1 LTDKKTATK
10 KIIFTLIP
18 FLLAILIML
27 PRLSSAQFGFFDD
40 ARMLQQSKAFLNG
53 DFSMSHDLQAGRFR
67 PVYWLYYTLIYAL
80 VGYHPFS
87 FFIGNLFI
95 FLLLLYQI
103 KVICQQMG
111 FMDWQTLITSL
122 LFVLSMPIIENFYTL
137 SKGEPLQLVFLL
149 LSVILLGKLKAAK
162 LKTNIILI
170 FIASTITILFAI
182 MVKET
187 AIIMLPIAAIWT
199 LYPYF
204 TKDET
209 LRKERSTYLV
219 YSGSIA
225 LGILLY
231 LSIRTSINAPSLVGG
246 TYTNRYL
253 STISSYFEK
262 ILRWMTQLAFYFHY
276 LIPLVLIF
284 FLLLLLKKSFRKKE
298 GVDLFR
304 WAIWSLMWFAVL
316 IPWEYAEL
324 YYLLP
329 FAMGTA
335 ILIGLLSPKIIRK
348 INKGNRFQTF
358 SLVSLY
364 SVTGLLFLLTIPNY
378 FTDVRTQLTFDR
390 MNNQMLAFI
399 VKTTPTD
406 GTVLINLE
414 INKEYSERLELSL
427 KVHHGLPEIEYGNI
441 DYQRM
446 DHVNKE
452 TGAIILMPLIENQP
466 RLSVRVGV
474 KETFQTPWNN
484 ILLSQISG
492 NKKLLLS
499 INENFYLSNVN
510 LPILICPILGEKGF
524 CEDPD
529 PLFDTRLFRYGWEVY
544 EIQ

>member
-1 LTDKKTATK
+1 M
-10 KIIFTLIP
+10 I
-18 FLLAILIML
+18 

-137 SKGEPLQLVFLL
+137 SKGEPLQLLFLL
-149 LSVILLGKLKAAK
+149 SSVIILEKLKVAK
-162 LKTNIILI
+162 PKLNKVLL
-170 FIASTITILFAI
+170 FLASTMAVLFAI

-187 AIIMLPIAAIWT
+187 TIVMLPIAVIWT
-199 LYPYF
+199 LYLYF
-204 TKDET
+204 KKSEA
-209 LRKERSTYLV
+209 LRKERNSYLLF
-219 YSGSIA
+219 SGSIV
-225 LGILLY
+225 LSVIIY
-231 LSIRTSINAPSLVGG
+231 LSIRTAINAPSLFGG

-262 ILRWMTQLAFYFHY
+262 FLRWMTQLAFYFH
-276 LIPLVLIF
+276 
-284 FLLLLLKKSFRKKE
+284 FLLPLIVIFILIILTKRPFKKNEVFNF
-298 GVDLFR
+298 VR
-304 WAIWSLMWFAVL
+304 WTTWSLLWVAVL
-316 IPWEYAEL
+316 LPWEYAEL

-329 FAMGTA
+329 FGLGMSF
-335 ILIGLLSPKIIRK
+335 LIGSFIPTVLRK
-348 INKGNRFQTF
+348 AKNGNSFLKY
-358 SLVSLY
+358 SLISLIL
-364 SVTGLLFLLTIPNY
+364 VTGVLFLLTLPNY
-378 FTDVRTQLTFDR
+378 FTDGRTQLSFDR
-390 MNNQMLAFI
+390 INDQMLAFI
-399 VKTTPTD
+399 VNNIPID
-406 GTVLINLE
+406 GTVLINIE
-414 INKEYSERLELSL
+414 TSNEYSEKLELSL
-427 KVHHGLPEIEYGNI
+427 KVHHGLPEIKYGNI
-441 DYQRM
+441 DAQRM
-446 DHVNKE
+446 DHVNEE

-466 RLSVRVGV
+466 RLTVRAGV
-474 KETFQTPWNN
+474 EESFQTPWNN
-484 ILLSQISG
+484 RLLSEISG
-492 NKKLLLS
+492 NKKTLLS
-499 INENFYLSNVN
+499 ISDTFTLSNIN
-510 LPILICPILGEKGF
+510 LPTLICPILGQRGF

>member
-1 LTDKKTATK
+1 
-10 KIIFTLIP
+10 
-18 FLLAILIML
+18 ML

-298 GVDLFR
+298 GFDLFR
-304 WAIWSLMWFAVL
+304 WATWSAMWFAVL
-316 IPWEYAEL
+316 IPWEYAEI

-329 FAMGTA
+329 FGMGTA
-335 ILIGLLSPKIIRK
+335 ILIGAFSPMICDFLKKENGIIK
-348 INKGNRFQTF
+348 YALIVLCVITAG
-358 SLVSLY
+358 
-364 SVTGLLFLLTIPNY
+364 LFLLTLPNY
-378 FTDVRTQLTFDR
+378 VTDSKTQLMFDQI
-390 MNNQMLAFI
+390 NGDLLDFI
-399 VKTTPTD
+399 INRTPTD
-406 GTVLINLE
+406 RGVLVNIESRNEYIDQLE
-414 INKEYSERLELSL
+414 ITLKERYGFYQVDL
-427 KVHHGLPEIEYGNI
+427 KNI
-441 DYQRM
+441 DIQKIGN
-446 DHVNKE
+446 VNEE

-466 RLSVRVGV
+466 RLTVRAGV
-474 KETFQTPWNN
+474 EESFQTPWNN
-484 ILLSQISG
+484 RLLSEISG
-492 NKKLLLS
+492 NKKTLLS
-499 INENFYLSNVN
+499 ISDTFTLSNIN
-510 LPILICPILGEKGF
+510 LPTLICPILGQRGF